1 MSGLVLR
8 GGAVVDPRTGA
19 VEPRD
24 VVVRGT
30 RVEALVAPGAAA
42 PGAEALDVSGLH
54 VCPGFIDLRGS
65 LDADDDRLDALAGGF
80 TTVLAAGRAGAAVPR
95 AVRCASL
102 FDGQGLGALEAGTT
116 VLSSGYQAPPSLGVL
131 RRALLYWRD
140 TGVPL
145 LVHAEDASLTLRGVL
160 GAGATAAGLGLLP
173 VPEAAEAA
181 AVAGII
187 EVLEECGG
195 ALHLN
200 HLSCAGSLRLVR
212 EAKARGLKLTADAAI
227 AHACADD
234 TLARGY
240 AQAARIWPPLRPAKH
255 RAAVVEALRDGTLD
269 AVSSDHRPVQAVD
282 REHTFDANA
291 PGGRSARDVFG
302 RLCSLGL
309 PLARVIALLTS
320 GPAAIARLEAG
331 ALGAGALADLTVVDA
346 AKGQVRYTLV
356 NGMVH
361 HRGQQA

>member
-1 MSGLVLR
+1 MSDLVLR
-8 GGAVVDPRTGA
+8 GGAVVDPRAGT
-19 VEPRD
+19 VEKRD
-24 VVVRGT
+24 VVVRGA
-30 RVEALVAPGAAA
+30 RIEALVAPGTAAA
-42 PGAEALDVSGLH
+42 GAETIDVAGLH
-54 VCPGFIDLRGS
+54 VCPGFIDLRGA
-65 LDADDDRLDALAGGF
+65 LDGDDDRLDALAGGF
-80 TTVLAAGRAGAAVPR
+80 TTVVTSGRGGAAAPR
-95 AVRCASL
+95 TVRCSAL
-102 FDGQGLGALEAGTT
+102 FDGQALGALEAGTS
-116 VLSSGYQAPPSLGVL
+116 VLTSGYQAPPSLGVL

-140 TGVPL
+140 TQVPL

-200 HLSCAGSLRLVR
+200 HLTCAGSLRLVR
-212 EAKARGLKLTADAAI
+212 EAKGRGLKITADAAI
-227 AHACADD
+227 AHACSDD
-234 TLARGY
+234 SLALGY
-240 AQAARIWPPLRPAKH
+240 AQPARIWPPLRPAKH

-291 PGGRSARDVFG
+291 PGGRWSREVFG
-302 RLCSLGL
+302 RLCGLGL
-309 PLARVIALLTS
+309 PLARVVALLSS
-320 GPAAIARLEAG
+320 GPAGIARLEGG
-331 ALGAGALADLTVVDA
+331 ALSTGASADLTVVDA